1 MSNEVEVGIRSAE
14 PIDASAMLAL
24 LKQLQS
30 ESDFFELDVE
40 IDEVTPQS
48 EAQQIELLN
57 GSGTN
62 IILLATAD
70 ENLIGIGTVQQINDD
85 TGEIGIAVLNDFQ
98 NIGLGTMLVD
108 ELINWQTNYSKL
120 TKLNLEVKK
129 DNQPAIHIYHKLG
142 FKNQSETKQTIWM
155 KKESED

>member
-1 MSNEVEVGIRSAE
+1 MNLI
-14 PIDASAMLAL
+14 
-24 LKQLQS
+24 
-30 ESDFFELDVE
+30 FFELDVE

-129 DNQPAIHIYHKLG
+129 DNMPAISLFRLSNFPIL
-142 FKNQSETKQTIWM
+142 T
-155 KKESED
+155 

>member
-48 EAQQIELLN
+48 EAQQI
-57 GSGTN
+57 
-62 IILLATAD
+62 
-70 ENLIGIGTVQQINDD
+70 
-85 TGEIGIAVLNDFQ
+85 
-98 NIGLGTMLVD
+98 
-108 ELINWQTNYSKL
+108 
-120 TKLNLEVKK
+120 
-129 DNQPAIHIYHKLG
+129 
-142 FKNQSETKQTIWM
+142 
-155 KKESED
+155 